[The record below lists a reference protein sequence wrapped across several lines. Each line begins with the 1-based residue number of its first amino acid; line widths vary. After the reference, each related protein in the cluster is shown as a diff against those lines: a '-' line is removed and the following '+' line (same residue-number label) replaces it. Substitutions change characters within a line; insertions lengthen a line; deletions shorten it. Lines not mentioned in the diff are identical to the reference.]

1 MKIMRTCRDVTR
13 LVLEGD
19 DRALTPWERISLRMH
34 WMICQGCTNFR
45 TQHQTLRTA
54 TDRWRQYRD
63 GA

>member
-54 TDRWRQYRD
+54 TDR
-63 GA
+63 